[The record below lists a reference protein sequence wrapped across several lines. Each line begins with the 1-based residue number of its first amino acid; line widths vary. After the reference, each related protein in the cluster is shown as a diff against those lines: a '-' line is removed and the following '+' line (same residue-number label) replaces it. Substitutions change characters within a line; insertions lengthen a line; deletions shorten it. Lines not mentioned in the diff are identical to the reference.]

1 MNSLKTPM
9 PKTEGVLE
17 KKQFIKE
24 NAHHWKELASKTKK
38 FKNGFFKPTKAQ
50 VDEYIILYNTV
61 SNHLSYSRTY
71 YGEDQTT
78 QYLNKLLGA
87 AHAVIYAEKKT
98 PFSAFFNFFA
108 EGFPVLFRKH
118 LKTFA
123 VSTLAFVLAGLVAFI
138 FTAVDI
144 ENALAFIDGNTISN
158 LRAEGQYDQFVFEM
172 NMLQNVMIG
181 TNNIKVCI
189 LAFVLGFTLGIGTLY
204 VLIVNG
210 INVGVLAAIYFKE
223 GQSLFFWSLIVPH
236 GVPELFAIFLSG
248 AAGLII
254 GYALINPKG
263 LSRKDSFIVAARD
276 AGKLLLGC
284 IPILIIAAL
293 IEGFFTP
300 LDIPYAVKYAVAAAE
315 LVLLVLYL
323 CLPGRIKKKKTLTKE
338 IS

>member
-1 MNSLKTPM
+1 MSKSKTSAA
-9 PKTEGVLE
+9 KTEGVLE
-17 KKQFIKE
+17 KKQFISE
-24 NAHHWKELASKTKK
+24 NAPHWKKLATQTKK
-38 FKNGFFKPTKAQ
+38 FKKSFFRPTKAQ

-61 SNHLSYSRTY
+61 SNHLAYSRTY

-78 QYLNKLLGA
+78 QYLNKLLGS

-108 EGFPVLFRKH
+108 EGFPLLFRKH
-118 LKTFA
+118 IKIFTI
-123 VSTLAFVLAGLVAFI
+123 STLAFVLAGLVAFI
-138 FTAVDI
+138 FTAIDV
-144 ENALAFIDGNTISN
+144 ENALAFIDGSTINN
-158 LRAEGQYDQFVFEM
+158 LRAEGQYDSFVFEM
-172 NMLQNVMIG
+172 NLLQNVMIG

-204 VLIVNG
+204 VLITNG
-210 INVGVLAAIYFKE
+210 INVGVLAAIYFKK

-254 GYALINPKG
+254 GYSLINPKR

-300 LDIPYAVKYAVAAAE
+300 LDISYGVKYAVAAAE

-323 CLPGRIKKKKTLTKE
+323 CLPGRIKKKKTLTR
-338 IS
+338 